1 MKIIMRAGAGALL
14 LALAGPLNAAATAAE
29 ESREAEQVPYEI
41 SSDGLGTYANPS
53 GSFKLKRLLDS
64 ANFGG
69 AEVDIAELTFGPDY
83 QGRVHTHGPIE
94 IFYVLSGR
102 LRHVV
107 NGVAADLEPGMIGVV
122 RSGDEVEHIVLS
134 KEPLRTLVI
143 WLPGGLAERI
153 AGNLEELDGPQ
164 E

>member
-1 MKIIMRAGAGALL
+1 MKIAMRAVAGALL
-14 LALAGPLNAAATAAE
+14 LALAGTLAAAAAAAE
-29 ESREAEQVPYEI
+29 ETQEAEKTPYEI

-53 GSFKLKRLLDS
+53 GSFILKRLLDS

-69 AEVDIAELTFGPDY
+69 GEIDVAELTFGPDY
-83 QGRVHTHGPIE
+83 QGRVHTHRPVE

-107 NGVAADLEPGMIGVV
+107 NGLAVDLDPGMIAVV
-122 RSGDEVEHIVLS
+122 RPGDEVEHIVLS
-134 KEPLRTLVI
+134 EEPLHMLVI
-143 WLPGGLAERI
+143 WLPGGLAQGL
-153 AGNLEELDGPQ
+153 AGNLEPLEVAD

>member
-1 MKIIMRAGAGALL
+1 MKITMRTVAGALI
-14 LALAGPLNAAATAAE
+14 LALVGPGAAAAE
-29 ESREAEQVPYEI
+29 ETQEAEKTPYEI
-41 SSDGLGTYANPS
+41 SPKGLGTYANPS
-53 GSFKLKRLLDS
+53 GSFILKRLVDS

-69 AEVDIAELTFGPDY
+69 NEIDVAELTFGPEY
-83 QGRVHTHGPIE
+83 QGRVHTHAPIE

-122 RSGDEVEHIVLS
+122 RPGDEVEHIVLS

-143 WLPGGLAERI
+143 WLPGGLAERL
-153 AGNLEELDGPQ
+153 AGNLQPLVKPKD
-164 E
+164 